1 MTDWRFW
8 VDRGGTFTDL
18 VGLAPDGRLLVRKVL
33 SEQPGRAGDPAVA
46 AMADLLASEGSAG
59 LASIGELRLGTTVAT
74 NALLEGAGDGVLLLT
89 NTGLA
94 DLLRIGDQHRPDLF
108 ALQLLPPPFLAA
120 AVEEVTGRVD
130 ADGGEVTPLQLDQ
143 GLEERLRQHQRQ
155 GLRSC
160 AIALLHAW
168 RYPEHERQL
177 EAFVRGLG
185 FTTVVS
191 SHRVC
196 PLPRLVPRGQTT
208 LVEAAVARPL
218 FAYLDQ
224 VRGALGGHARL
235 RVMTS
240 SGALQPPASL
250 QAKDTILSGPAGG
263 MVGAVAVARRAG
275 LAERPLV
282 GFDMG
287 GTSTDVFCL
296 PAGAADRAWERCPET
311 EVAGLHL
318 LAPRLPIH
326 TVAAGGGSII
336 DRDGDRLTVGPRSAG
351 AVPGPACYRR
361 GGPLT
366 VTDANLLL
374 GRLQVQGFPAV
385 FGAAGDQRPDPEVVQ
400 QRFAALA
407 EVLGRSPEQLAEG
420 ALELAVE
427 TMAAAIEQ
435 VSLCRG
441 HDIRGGVLVAYG
453 GAAGQ
458 LACRV
463 ARSLG
468 LSQVLLHPLAGV
480 LSAYGMGQA
489 RQRQWR
495 QIAVRQPLTPELL
508 PGLERQWKAALAEA
522 EQQLRAEGD
531 GHGDGLEHRVALEIR
546 DPQAEQGLMLTLPLG
561 TDHGGDEGVDQDFG
575 QGGGRCP
582 ALAELEQAFADLHH
596 QRFGFVPER
605 QQPLVVER
613 LEVEVLAPPLLT
625 SDVGERLDLPSD
637 QSQAVQ
643 PPETAAMH
651 CPDRGWCS
659 VPLWNREQLQPNQV
673 LEGPALIL
681 ERTGCIVLDP
691 GWQARCAEGGELV
704 LTDQGQSN
712 PSVSS
717 MERSVSAAVDDAAE
731 VDPVDL
737 SLFHHRFMVIA
748 EQMGERLRQT
758 SRSVNI
764 RERLDFSCAVF
775 DSHGALVANAPHIP
789 VHLGSMGEAVV
800 DLLAQ
805 VRAGDLP
812 PLANGDVVISNDPF
826 HGGTHLP
833 DITAMSPVFAGCER
847 PQFFV
852 ACRGHHADVGG
863 LTPGSMPPFSRR
875 IDDEGLRL
883 RHWSLVRKGQLDRA
897 AWERRLAL
905 ESPMPR
911 SPEVLLADLQAQAA
925 ANRLGVSLLEALV
938 EREGLTRV
946 GNYMQHVQDHAAAAV
961 EALLERMSDQR
972 FAVELDNGAQLRL
985 ELRVD
990 QVKRR
995 AHLDFSGSSPQG
1007 DHNFHAPLA
1016 VTKAAV
1022 LYVMRCLV
1030 QEPIPL
1036 NAGCFRPLTL
1046 TVPVGSVLNPRAPAA
1061 VVAGNV
1067 ETSQALCNLL
1077 FAAMGVMAAAQGTMN
1092 NLSFGTP
1099 RFQYYETIAG
1109 GSGAGDG
1116 FAGAC
1121 GLQCHMT
1128 NSRLT
1133 DPEILEQRF
1142 PVRLERFACRR
1153 GSGGR
1158 GRWPGGDGLERQFRF
1173 LEPMTVGLL
1182 SGSRRVAPF
1191 GLAGGGAGCCGTNQ
1205 LERVDGSVEELPGC
1219 VQLELQAGES
1229 LIISTPGG
1237 GGWGESGEE

>member
-18 VGLAPDGRLLVRKVL
+18 VGLAPDGRLAVRKVL
-33 SEQPGRAGDPAVA
+33 SEQPGCEGDPAVR
-46 AMADLLASEGSAG
+46 AMADLLAAEGAEG
-59 LASIGELRLGTTVAT
+59 LASIAELRLGTTVAT
-74 NALLEGAGDGVLLLT
+74 NALLEGVGDRVLLLT

-94 DLLRIGDQHRPDLF
+94 DLLRIGDQHRRDLF
-108 ALQLLPPPFLAA
+108 ALELTPPPFLAA
-120 AVEEVTGRVD
+120 AVEEVQGRVD
-130 ADGGEVTPLQLDQ
+130 ADGAEVVPLQLDQ
-143 GLEERLRQHQRQ
+143 ALEGRLRQHQRQ

-177 EAFVRGLG
+177 ESFVRGLG

-208 LVEAAVARPL
+208 LVEAAVTRPL
-218 FAYLDQ
+218 FGYLDQ
-224 VRGALGGHARL
+224 VQAALGGHARL

-240 SGALQPPASL
+240 SGALQSSACL

-275 LAERPLV
+275 LAELPLV

-296 PAGAADRAWERCPET
+296 PAGAADRIWERCPET
-311 EVAGLHL
+311 DVAGLQL

-385 FGAAGDQRPDPEVVQ
+385 FGPAGDQRPDREVVQ

-407 EVLGRSPEQLAEG
+407 DALGRSVEQLAEG
-420 ALELAVE
+420 ALDLAVE

-463 ARSLG
+463 AGCLG

-495 QIAVRQPLTPELL
+495 QIAVRQPLTQAFCS
-508 PGLERQWKAALAEA
+508 GLEQQWQTALGEA
-522 EQQLRAEGD
+522 EQQLLAEGD
-531 GHGDGLEHRVALEIR
+531 GHGDGLDYRVALELR
-546 DPQAEQGLMLTLPLG
+546 DPQAEQGLMVTLPLG
-561 TDHGGDEGVDQDFG
+561 DEDGGVT
-575 QGGGRCP
+575 CP
-582 ALAELEQAFADLHH
+582 DLASLEQAFAQLHQ
-596 QRFGFVPER
+596 QRFGFLPER
-605 QQPLVVER
+605 REPLVVER
-613 LEVEVLAPPLLT
+613 LEVEVLAPPLLDAAEGGRRE
-625 SDVGERLDLPSD
+625 SLVD
-637 QSQAVQ
+637 QGQAPQ
-643 PPETAAMH
+643 HPEEATMH
-651 CPDRGWCS
+651 CPGRGWCS
-659 VPLWNREQLQPNQV
+659 VPLWKRELLQVNQV
-673 LEGPALIL
+673 LVGPALIL
-681 ERTGCIVLDP
+681 ESTGCIVLDP
-691 GWQARCAEGGELV
+691 GWQARCAEGGDLV
-704 LTDQGQSN
+704 LSDQRDST
-712 PSVSS
+712 SS
-717 MERSVSAAVDDAAE
+717 GRESAEAGDAAE

-748 EQMGERLRQT
+748 ERMGERLRQT

-764 RERLDFSCAVF
+764 RERLDFSCALF
-775 DSHGALVANAPHIP
+775 DSGGALVANAPHIP

-800 DLLAQ
+800 DLLNQ
-805 VRAGDLP
+805 VKAGALP
-812 PLANGDVVISNDPF
+812 ALADGDVVISNDPF

-833 DITAMSPVFAGCER
+833 DITAMTPVFAGREH

-863 LTPGSMPPFSRR
+863 LTPGSMPPFSQR

-883 RHWSLVRKGQLDRA
+883 RHWSLVRHGQFDGA
-897 AWERRLAL
+897 AWDRRLAL
-905 ESPMPR
+905 ETPTPR
-911 SPEVLLADLQAQAA
+911 CPEVLLADLQAQAA
-925 ANRLGVSLLEALV
+925 ANRLGVELLEALV
-938 EREGLTRV
+938 EREGLARV
-946 GNYMQHVQDHAAAAV
+946 SDYMRYVQDHAAAAV
-961 EALLERMSDQR
+961 EALLEQVSDQQ
-972 FAVELDNGAQLRL
+972 FAVELDNGAELRL
-985 ELRVD
+985 ALRVD
-990 QVKRR
+990 QKKRR
-995 AHLDFSGSSPQG
+995 AHFDFTGSSPQG

-1030 QEPIPL
+1030 KEPIPL

-1046 TVPVGSVLNPRAPAA
+1046 TVPPGSVLNPQPPAA

-1109 GSGAGDG
+1109 GSGAGEG

-1142 PVRLERFACRR
+1142 PVRLERFARRR
-1153 GSGGR
+1153 GSGGL
-1158 GRWPGGDGLERQFRF
+1158 GRWPGGDGLERQFRC
-1173 LEPMTVGLL
+1173 LEPMTVALL

-1191 GLAGGGAGCCGTNQ
+1191 GLAGGGDGCCGINQ
-1205 LERVDGSVEELPGC
+1205 LERADGSVEALPGC
-1219 VQLELQAGES
+1219 VQLDLQAGEA
-1229 LIISTPGG
+1229 LIIATPGG
-1237 GGWGESGEE
+1237 GGWGDPTALSCRHGDSDKL

>member
-8 VDRGGTFTDL
+8 VDRGGTFTDV
-18 VGLAPDGRLLVRKVL
+18 VGLAPDDRVLVRKVL
-33 SEQPGRAGDPAVA
+33 SEQPGCEGDPAVR
-46 AMADLLASEGSAG
+46 AMADLLAAEGGAG
-59 LASIGELRLGTTVAT
+59 VASIAELRLGTTVAT
-74 NALLEGAGDGVLLLT
+74 NALLEGAGDRVLLLT

-94 DLLRIGDQHRPDLF
+94 DLLCIGDQHRPDLF
-108 ALQLLPPPFLAA
+108 ALELTPPPFLAS
-120 AVEEVTGRVD
+120 AVEEVEGRVD
-130 ADGGEVTPLQLDQ
+130 ADGSDVSPLQLDQ
-143 GLEERLRQHQRQ
+143 ALEERLRQHLSR

-168 RYPEHERQL
+168 RYPDHERQL
-177 EAFVRGLG
+177 ETFVRGLG

-224 VRGALGGHARL
+224 VQAALGGQSRV

-240 SGALQPPASL
+240 SGALQSRASL

-275 LAERPLV
+275 LAEQPLV

-296 PAGAADRAWERCPET
+296 PAGAADRVWERCPET
-311 EVAGLHL
+311 DVAGLQL

-336 DRDGDRLTVGPRSAG
+336 NRDADRLTVGPRSAG

-374 GRLQVQGFPAV
+374 GRLQVKGFPAV
-385 FGAAGDQRPDPEVVQ
+385 FGPAGDQRPDPEVVQ

-407 EVLGRSPEQLAEG
+407 ESLGRSPEQLAEG

-427 TMAAAIEQ
+427 TMASAIEH

-495 QIAVRQPLTPELL
+495 QIAVRQPLIPDLCSA
-508 PGLERQWKAALAEA
+508 LEHRWNAALVEA

-531 GHGDGLEHRVALEIR
+531 GHGDGFEHRVALELR
-546 DPQAEQGLMLTLPLG
+546 DPQAEQGLMVSLPLG
-561 TDHGGDEGVDQDFG
+561 GDQKCDDSASI
-575 QGGGRCP
+575 CP
-582 ALAELEQAFADLHH
+582 DLAALEQAFAHLHQ
-596 QRFGFVPER
+596 QRFGFVPKR
-605 QQPLVVER
+605 QEPLVVER
-613 LEVEVLAPPLLT
+613 LEVEVLAPPLLDATEEVT
-625 SDVGERLDLPSD
+625 SESLAEP
-637 QSQAVQ
+637 SQAIQSV
-643 PPETAAMH
+643 EEAVMH
-651 CPDRGWCS
+651 CPGRGWCS
-659 VPLWNREQLQPNQV
+659 VPLWSRERLQVNQV

-681 ERTGCIVLDP
+681 EPTGCIVVDP
-691 GWQARCAEGGELV
+691 GWQARCAAGGDLV
-704 LTDQGQSN
+704 LIDRRESNTADQAPDGAD
-712 PSVSS
+712 VA
-717 MERSVSAAVDDAAE
+717 EADDAAG

-764 RERLDFSCAVF
+764 RERLDFSCALF
-775 DSHGALVANAPHIP
+775 DGNGALVANAPHIP
-789 VHLGSMGEAVV
+789 VHLGSMGDAVV

-805 VRAGDLP
+805 VRAVELP
-812 PLANGDVVISNDPF
+812 PLADGDVVISNDPF

-833 DITAMSPVFAGCER
+833 DITAMSPVFAGCGC

-883 RHWSLVRKGQLDRA
+883 RNWLLVRKGQLNRS

-905 ESPMPR
+905 ERPMPR
-911 SPEVLLADLQAQAA
+911 CPEVLLADLQAQAA
-925 ANRLGVSLLEALV
+925 ANRLGVTLLEALV
-938 EREGLTRV
+938 GREGLRRV
-946 GNYMQHVQDHAAAAV
+946 SGYMQHVQDHAAAAV
-961 EALLERMSDQR
+961 GSLLERMSDQR
-972 FAVELDNGAQLRL
+972 FAVELDNGAQLSL
-985 ELRVD
+985 DLRVD

-1030 QEPIPL
+1030 QDPIPL

-1046 TVPVGSVLNPRAPAA
+1046 TVPQGSVLNPQAPAA

-1077 FAAMGVMAAAQGTMN
+1077 FAAMGVMAASQGTMN
-1092 NLSFGTP
+1092 NLSFGTA

-1109 GSGAGDG
+1109 GSGAGEG
-1116 FAGAC
+1116 FAGAS

-1142 PVRLERFACRR
+1142 PVRLERFARR
-1153 GSGGR
+1153 SGSGGR
-1158 GRWPGGDGLERQFRF
+1158 GRWPGGDGLERHFRF

-1191 GLAGGGAGCCGTNQ
+1191 GLSGGGSGCCGINQ
-1205 LERVDGSVEELPGC
+1205 LQRADGSVEVLPGC
-1219 VQLELQAGES
+1219 VQLDLQAGDG
-1229 LIISTPGG
+1229 LIIATPGG
-1237 GGWGESGEE
+1237 GGWGDPGGG